1 MSNVAMPPGEIVVD
15 GRGRTSL
22 QRVRVGDYDR
32 YTVKAFEDGTL
43 VLTPAVTVTPA
54 EAAAGRAALRRRA
67 AQKREQE
74 DG

>member
-15 GRGRTSL
+15 SRGRTNL
-22 QRVRVGDYDR
+22 QRVRTGNYSR
-32 YTVKAFEDGTL
+32 YTAVEHEDGTL